1 MVCGH
6 DLAYNFASS
15 ATSTMESVVEFQ
27 RDQISKTLLKILEKK
42 PFSPLIIIFLL
53 ELGSLEWPM
62 LWHITIKFL
71 HNEGVY
77 K

>member
-42 PFSPLIIIFLL
+42 TFSPLIMIFLL
-53 ELGSLEWPM
+53 ELGSYQRTTRINRVILVVV
-62 LWHITIKFL
+62 HA
-71 HNEGVY
+71 
-77 K
+77 